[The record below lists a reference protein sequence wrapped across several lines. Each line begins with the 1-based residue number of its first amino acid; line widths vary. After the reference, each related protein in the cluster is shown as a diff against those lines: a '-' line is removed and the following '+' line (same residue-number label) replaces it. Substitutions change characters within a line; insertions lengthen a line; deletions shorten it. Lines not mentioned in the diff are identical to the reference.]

1 MVLINIVII
10 VVIIL
15 MVVLVIL
22 MIRKMIQES
31 KPVLAANL
39 ILFKFHKEM
48 DDISKIDFDTYD
60 DDDDVIEIA
69 TKKNNKMIKMM
80 TMMVDLPRC
89 WIFKRTTDST
99 WEPTHY

>member
-1 MVLINIVII
+1 
-10 VVIIL
+10 
-15 MVVLVIL
+15 
-22 MIRKMIQES
+22 
-31 KPVLAANL
+31 
-39 ILFKFHKEM
+39 M

-69 TKKNNKMIKMM
+69 TKKNNKMIKVMKMM

-99 WEPTHY
+99 WEPATSSLELPPRSPSASTSSLLHHR

>member
-1 MVLINIVII
+1 
-10 VVIIL
+10 
-15 MVVLVIL
+15 
-22 MIRKMIQES
+22 
-31 KPVLAANL
+31 
-39 ILFKFHKEM
+39 M

-69 TKKNNKMIKMM
+69 TKKNNKMIKVMKMM

-99 WEPTHY
+99 WQPAPSMDGPTTSPSASTSSPLHHR